1 MLARDWYYNE
11 RRRIGL
17 DSAVASIYD
26 RHDDSDIRA
35 RAALTMLGVQRG
47 WRVADI
53 GWGNGVVASGGGGPI
68 GRGGRAVGPGG
79 GGRGGAGV
87 DAIDISP
94 AMLAL
99 ANIQA
104 RDRKV
109 AIRTQPAGML
119 SFAYQPN
126 SYDLIVSEF
135 TLHHLPDFWKAV
147 ALARIY
153 AALKPGA
160 NFYLRDIV
168 FVSTPDGTERDVEQW
183 ADFTIKNHDF
193 QREGVVTH
201 MRDEYSTFGWVIE
214 RMLTDVGFTLQSV
227 DYHAPLHG
235 TYLLRKPKPDRQ
247 S

>member
-1 MLARDWYYNE
+1 MLARDWYYNQ
-11 RRRIGL
+11 RRQLGL

-47 WRVADI
+47 WKVADI
-53 GWGNGVVASGGGGPI
+53 GCGNGVL
-68 GRGGRAVGPGG
+68 AVEAALM
-79 GGRGGAGV
+79 GAEV

-126 SYDLIVSEF
+126 AYDLIVSEF

-147 ALARIY
+147 AMSRIY
-153 AALKPGA
+153 RALKPGA
-160 NFYLRDIV
+160 TFYLRDIV
-168 FVSTPDGTERDVEQW
+168 YASMPDAVERDVEQW
-183 ADFTIKNHDF
+183 ADFEIKNHDVP
-193 QREGVVTH
+193 RESVVNH
-201 MRDEYSTFGWVIE
+201 MRDEYSTFGWVME
-214 RMLTDVGFTLQSV
+214 RMLTDVGFTLVSA
-227 DYHAPLHG
+227 DYHAPMHG
-235 TYLLRKPKPDRQ
+235 TYLLRKPN
-247 S
+247 SST

>member
-11 RRRIGL
+11 RGRIGL
-17 DSAVASIYD
+17 EPAVASIYGS
-26 RHDDSDIRA
+26 DDDGDLRA
-35 RAALTMLGVQRG
+35 RAALKMLGVRKG
-47 WRVADI
+47 WRIADI
-53 GWGNGVVASGGGGPI
+53 GCGNGVLATE
-68 GRGGRAVGPGG
+68 AALM
-79 GGRGGAGV
+79 GAEV

-99 ANIQA
+99 AEIYA
-104 RDRKV
+104 RDRKAAV
-109 AIRTQPAGML
+109 RTQSAGLL

-147 ALARIY
+147 AMSRIF

-168 FVSTPDGTERDVEQW
+168 FVSMPDGSERNVEQW
-183 ADFTIKNHDF
+183 ADFNVKNHDF
-193 QREGVVTH
+193 ARDNVVTH
-201 MRDEYSTFGWVIE
+201 MRDEYSTFGWVME
-214 RMLTDVGFTLQSV
+214 RMLTEVGFTLLSA

-235 TYLLRKPKPDRQ
+235 TYLLQKPDKQ
-247 S
+247 G

>member
-1 MLARDWYYNE
+1 MLARDWYYNQ

-17 DSAVASIYD
+17 DTAVASIYD
-26 RHDDSDIRA
+26 RHDDSDLRA
-35 RAALTMLGVQRG
+35 RAALTMLGVKPG

-53 GWGNGVVASGGGGPI
+53 GCGNGVLACE
-68 GRGGRAVGPGG
+68 AALM
-79 GGRGGAGV
+79 GAQV

-99 ANIQA
+99 AELHA
-104 RDRKV
+104 KDRKA
-109 AIRTQPAGML
+109 AIRTQSAGLL
-119 SFAYQPN
+119 SFAYQPD

-147 ALARIY
+147 ALSRIH

-168 FVSTPDGTERDVEQW
+168 FVGTPDGVERDVEGW
-183 ADFTIKNHDF
+183 ADYSIKNHDF
-193 QREGVVTH
+193 DRDSVITH

-214 RMLTDVGFTLQSV
+214 RMLADAGFTLVSA

-235 TYLLRKPKPDRQ
+235 TYLLRKPRRGEQ
-247 S
+247 G

>member
-1 MLARDWYYNE
+1 MLARDWYYNQ

-26 RHDDSDIRA
+26 RDDDRDIRA
-35 RAALTMLGVQRG
+35 RAALTMLGVERG

-53 GWGNGVVASGGGGPI
+53 GCGNGVLACE
-68 GRGGRAVGPGG
+68 AAQM
-79 GGRGGAGV
+79 GAEV

-99 ANIQA
+99 AEIQA

-109 AIRTQPAGML
+109 AIRTQSAGLL
-119 SFAYQPN
+119 SFAYQPE

-135 TLHHLPDFWKAV
+135 ALHHLPDFWKAV
-147 ALARIY
+147 AMSRIF

-168 FVSTPDGTERDVEQW
+168 FVRTPDGAERDVEEW
-183 ADFTIKNHDF
+183 AEFSITNHDF
-193 QREGVVTH
+193 NRDSVVTH

-214 RMLTDVGFTLQSV
+214 RMLLDAGFTLVSV

-235 TYLLRKPKPDRQ
+235 TYLLRKPKPGEQ

>member
-26 RHDDSDIRA
+26 RHDDRDLRA
-35 RAALTMLGVQRG
+35 RAALTMLGVRPG

-53 GWGNGVVASGGGGPI
+53 GCGNGIMACE
-68 GRGGRAVGPGG
+68 AAQM
-79 GGRGGAGV
+79 GAEV

-99 ANIQA
+99 AEIQA

-109 AIRTQPAGML
+109 AIRTQSAGLL
-119 SFAYQPN
+119 SFDYQPDT
-126 SYDLIVSEF
+126 YDLIVSEF
-135 TLHHLPDFWKAV
+135 ALHHLPDFWKAV
-147 ALARIY
+147 ALARIF

-160 NFYLRDIV
+160 SFYLRDIV
-168 FVSTPDGTERDVEQW
+168 FVGAPDGEERDIEQW
-183 ADFTIKNHDF
+183 ADFSIKNHDF
-193 QREGVVTH
+193 DRDSVVTH

-214 RMLTDVGFTLQSV
+214 RMLTDAGFALASV

-235 TYLLRKPKPDRQ
+235 TYLLHKPNHGEQ
-247 S
+247 G

>member
-11 RRRIGL
+11 RGRMGL
-17 DSAVASIYD
+17 EPAVASIYD
-26 RHDDSDIRA
+26 RHDDSDLRA
-35 RAALTMLGVQRG
+35 RAALKMLGVERG

-53 GWGNGVVASGGGGPI
+53 GCGNGVLATEAALMG
-68 GRGGRAVGPGG
+68 AV
-79 GGRGGAGV
+79 V

-99 ANIQA
+99 AEIYA
-104 RDRKV
+104 RDRKAPV
-109 AIRTQPAGML
+109 KTQSAGLL

-147 ALARIY
+147 ALSRIF

-168 FVSTPDGTERDVEQW
+168 FVSMPDGSERSVEQW
-183 ADFTIKNHDF
+183 ADFNTKNHDF
-193 QREGVVTH
+193 ARDSVVTH
-201 MRDEYSTFGWVIE
+201 MRDEYSTFGWVME
-214 RMLTDVGFTLQSV
+214 RMLTEIGFTLISA
-227 DYHAPLHG
+227 DYHAPMHG
-235 TYLLRKPKPDRQ
+235 TYLLQKPDKQ
-247 S
+247 G